1 MESMYL
7 KTPMILPPLAYDK
20 QLFDENVTFFNEW
33 KPASV
38 AEKIEEVL
46 NEPKSKQDERLEK
59 AYQKVMEFGNFEKE
73 MNKLYGLY
81 KCLIP
86 DKN

>member
-33 KPASV
+33 NPASV

-46 NEPKSKQDERLEK
+46 NEPKNKQDERLEE
-59 AYQKVMEFGNFEKE
+59 AYQKVIEFGNFEKE
-73 MNKLYGLY
+73 MNKVQTIY
-81 KCLIP
+81 KNVF
-86 DKN
+86 D